1 MIQID
6 GDSIARGVGASTP
19 ENSWHA
25 LATPINTA
33 VDSTQAADD
42 SRIVQEAEPDPKRV
56 YVTAIGGNDAAFYK
70 NDAAKQEYFRRVF
83 RSILAWRLLPD
94 RKTGRG
100 AKAGITFSGTWAD
113 TPSPSPCGKFTTAYN
128 ASGTATVNGDTVYIA
143 LSEGHLDGY
152 DVMSDQVKVVIDS
165 VDKGTFSVDVQGI
178 MTHVGQ
184 WYGRACWR
192 FSGLGAGNHTVTIT
206 NLSQSGK
213 YLHLD
218 YIAGSTQAAAPR
230 VIVGNCVKFTDAYM
244 TDLGITASTIQAYN
258 TIISDVVAEF
268 TAHGR
273 DVQIMDRYSV
283 INQAIHS
290 SDYWGHPNDAGQIV
304 LHDLFMNTLQ
314 RNY

>member
-6 GDSIARGVGASTP
+6 GDSIARGVGASVP
-19 ENSWHA
+19 ANSWHA

-70 NDAAKQEYFRRVF
+70 NDAAKQEYFRRAL

-94 RKTGRG
+94 RKAGRG
-100 AKAGITFSGTWAD
+100 PKAGITFSGTWAD
-113 TPSPSPCGKFTTAYN
+113 MSSPNPCGRYTTEAN
-128 ASGTATVNGDTVYIA
+128 ASGTATVNGDTVYIG
-143 LSEGHLDGY
+143 LSEGHYPGY
-152 DVMSDQVKVVIDS
+152 DVMSDQVKVVIDG
-165 VDKGTFSVDVQGI
+165 VDKGTFSVDAPGVTTI
-178 MTHVGQ
+178 LGQ

-192 FSGLGAGNHTVTIT
+192 FTGLGSGDHTVTIT

-213 YLHLD
+213 HLHLD

-230 VIVGNCVKFTDAYM
+230 VIVGNCIKFTDAYM
-244 TDLGITASTIQAYN
+244 ADLGITASTIQAYN

-314 RNY
+314 RN

>member
-19 ENSWHA
+19 ANSWHA
-25 LATPINTA
+25 LVTPINTA

-56 YVTAIGGNDAAFYK
+56 YVTAIGTNDAGQYK
-70 NDAAKQEYFRRVF
+70 DNSAKQAFFKNVF
-83 RSILAWRLLPD
+83 RAILAWRLLPA

-100 AKAGITFSGTWAD
+100 PKAGITFSGTWAD
-113 TPSPSPCGKFTTAYN
+113 SPSPNPCGKYTTEYN

-143 LSEGHLDGY
+143 LSEGHYELY
-152 DVMSDQVKVVIDS
+152 DFMSQQVKVVIDN
-165 VDKGTFSVDVQGI
+165 VDKGTFSVDAPQGV
-178 MTHVGQ
+178 TTYLSQ

-213 YLHLD
+213 FLHLD

-314 RNY
+314 RN